1 MPDPADMPLRD
12 RILDTARELMIS
24 DGYRNLSMRKIARRI
39 GVSATSIYL
48 HFDHKDHLLHSLMEE
63 AIDRLN
69 GKLEEAAG
77 LSDDPA
83 ERLENVARA
92 YIRFSLEHPYQYQ
105 IIYAVRSEEMS
116 RYPREKFR
124 RARRGYELLEE
135 IIDEG
140 TRQDLFDEDNPRI
153 AAYSFWAQLH
163 GLMSV
168 VHSRR
173 LDTRIDRDTFLEKAL
188 QQVLK
193 GLVPA
198 HGVRKTI

>member
-168 VHSRR
+168 VHS
-173 LDTRIDRDTFLEKAL
+173 ISF
-188 QQVLK
+188 
-193 GLVPA
+193 
-198 HGVRKTI
+198 